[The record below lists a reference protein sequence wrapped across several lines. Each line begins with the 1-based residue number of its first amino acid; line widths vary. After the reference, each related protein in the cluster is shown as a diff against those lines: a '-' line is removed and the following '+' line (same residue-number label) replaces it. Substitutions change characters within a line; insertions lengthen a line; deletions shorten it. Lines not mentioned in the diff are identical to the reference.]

1 MHLIDTEEK
10 IASFERERALVG
22 TFIDHSYSREKL
34 EWVLE
39 AKPGFDA
46 HVGNV
51 FHLLI
56 PHRSNGY
63 TVDFTNKMEYGIG
76 LARAVIEHLGIK
88 HAELPCIVFRASG
101 KDYYFLKLGHRSKNG
116 VLEILGRIG
125 DLAVECSKN
134 GPKDPDEFRDWV
146 NMQTANF
153 LRREKALSAIKASL
167 PAISGLLGGAVDI
180 SELV

>member
-1 MHLIDTEEK
+1 MHLIDTEQK
-10 IASFERERALVG
+10 IAEFERERALVG

-34 EWVLE
+34 DWVLE
-39 AKPGFDA
+39 AQPGFDA
-46 HVGNV
+46 HVGNA

-56 PHRSNGY
+56 PHRGNGY
-63 TVDFTNKMEYGIG
+63 TVGYTNEMDYGIA
-76 LARAVIEHLGIK
+76 LARAIIAHLEIK
-88 HAELPCIVFRASG
+88 HAELPCIVFRATG

-134 GPKDPDEFRDWV
+134 GPKDPDKFREWV

-153 LRREKALSAIKASL
+153 LRREKALSAVKASL
-167 PAISGLLGGAVDI
+167 PAISGLLGGVVDVG
-180 SELV
+180 ELV

>member
-10 IASFERERALVG
+10 IAKFELERALVG

-39 AKPGFDA
+39 AQSGFDA
-46 HVGNV
+46 HVGDS

-56 PHRSNGY
+56 PHRGNGY
-63 TVDFTNKMEYGIG
+63 TVDYTNEMEYGIE
-76 LARAVIEHLGIK
+76 LARAIIKHLEIK
-88 HAELPCIVFRASG
+88 HADLPCIVFRASG

-116 VLEILGRIG
+116 VHEILGRIG
-125 DLAVECSKN
+125 DLAVECYED
-134 GPKDPDEFRDWV
+134 GPQDPVEFRNWV
-146 NMQTANF
+146 NMQTAIF

-167 PAISGLLGGAVDI
+167 PAISGLLGSAVDV